1 MMTSIAIC
9 DDEAWVRQQLEA
21 CLTDYASEKQRDFE
35 ILLFSDANIL
45 LREYP
50 ANLDLLLLDI
60 AMNGLDG
67 VEAAGE
73 LRKLDESVTIIF
85 ITSMAN
91 RAIDGY
97 RVHAYGFVKK
107 PVDHEELRHQ
117 LSGALAQIDAKK
129 AMGSYVQLQLPR
141 GTQRLPV
148 YEISY
153 AEVRDHRL
161 FIHIGAETRSFWL
174 SMNDLERQ
182 LAAYGFFRPHSAYLV
197 NYRYISHIG
206 TGELSLLNGMRI
218 PLSQHRRKK
227 FLEQMSEYMRDSG

>member
-1 MMTSIAIC
+1 MTRIAIC
-9 DDEAWVRQQLEA
+9 DDEARIRRQLADFLQA
-21 CLTDYASEKQRDFE
+21 YAAETQRDFE
-35 ILLFSDANIL
+35 ILQFEDSNQL
-45 LREYP
+45 LRDYP

-73 LRKLDESVTIIF
+73 VRRVDESVTIIF

-97 RVHAYGFVKK
+97 RVHAFGFIKK
-107 PVDHEELRHQ
+107 PVDREELRYQ
-117 LSGALAQIDAKK
+117 LEGALAQIDAKK
-129 AMGSYVQLQLPR
+129 AMGSYVQLRLPK

-153 AEVRDHRL
+153 AEVRDHKL
-161 FIHIGAETRSFWL
+161 FVHVGAETKTFWL
-174 SMNDLERQ
+174 SMNELEEQ
-182 LAAYGFFRPHSAYLV
+182 LGGYGFFRPHSAYLV

-206 TGELSLLNGMRI
+206 AGELTLLNGVTI
-218 PLSQHRRKK
+218 PVSQHKRKK
-227 FLEQMSEYMRDSG
+227 FLEQMSDYMRDMG

>member
-1 MMTSIAIC
+1 MMTRIAIC

-91 RAIDGY
+91 R
-97 RVHAYGFVKK
+97 RSTQKK
-107 PVDHEELRHQ
+107 PWAAMFSFSCLVAP
-117 LSGALAQIDAKK
+117 SGFPY
-129 AMGSYVQLQLPR
+129 MRSPMPR
-141 GTQRLPV
+141 CAITGCSSISAQRL
-148 YEISY
+148 
-153 AEVRDHRL
+153 
-161 FIHIGAETRSFWL
+161 
-174 SMNDLERQ
+174 
-182 LAAYGFFRPHSAYLV
+182 AAFGCP
-197 NYRYISHIG
+197 
-206 TGELSLLNGMRI
+206 
-218 PLSQHRRKK
+218 
-227 FLEQMSEYMRDSG
+227 